1 MQFRGNPFLVPVS
14 RIARPNPF
22 KPLPPM
28 QAATPGLMRPNP
40 HRRKRSNPFVLP
52 KMPKMGH
59 FSIVLGTAGA
69 VAIDEVAR
77 RWSSP
82 VWTRGAACAL
92 STMLGNSPMAS
103 AFGGAMFYSL
113 FSDFYYRSV
122 AKGIVAGASDALN
135 A

>member
-28 QAATPGLMRPNP
+28 TPATPALTRPNP
-40 HRRKRSNPFVLP
+40 HRRRRSNPFVL
-52 KMPKMGH
+52 PKMGH
-59 FSIVLGTAGA
+59 FSIVLGAAGA
-69 VAIDEVAR
+69 VAVDEVAR

-92 STMLGNSPMAS
+92 STMLGNTPMAS
-103 AFGGAMFYSL
+103 AFGGAMFYAL
-113 FSDFYYRSV
+113 FSDVYYRSV
-122 AKGIVAGASDALN
+122 AKGIVAGASGALN